1 MRITKALMLAC
12 MMVACGNVNAT
23 ADSENVH
30 ANVGKL
36 QADGNDAKTYELIL
50 ASGYNYET
58 PDRSGEHA
66 QNPFCHITQSHDSF
80 LDKPVFDFW
89 LHIENDDDRGKAN
102 IKDRQRNEIK
112 TDSKSPKS
120 MVAQKGETLK
130 ITWKFMLPEG
140 MQTTTKFSHVH
151 QLKGIDNSD
160 GNADVSSPLITF
172 TCRSLSNGGQQFQI
186 IYTAPSYSG
195 KGNTYLHK
203 SDLSEILGEW
213 LEVEEVV
220 RFAEKGSYSV
230 IIKRMR
236 DSKVIARLDNVSLD
250 LWREGSTGM
259 RPKWGLYRWFGT
271 DRSDAYLLRDEC
283 LKFADFN
290 IQKL

>member
-1 MRITKALMLAC
+1 MKIAKALMLAC
-12 MMVACGNVNAT
+12 LLVACGNSNAT
-23 ADSENVH
+23 ADGEDVP

-66 QNPFCHITQSHDSF
+66 QQPFRHITQSHDSF

-140 MQTTTKFSHVH
+140 MKTTTKFSHVH
-151 QLKGIDNSD
+151 QLKGIDNSE

-172 TCRSLSNGGQQFQI
+172 TCRSISNGGQQFQI
-186 IYTAPSYSG
+186 IYTSPSSSG

-203 SDLSEILGEW
+203 SNLSEVLGEW

-220 RFAEKGSYSV
+220 KFSETGSYSV
-230 IIKRMR
+230 LIKRMS
-236 DSKVIARLDNVSLD
+236 DSKVIAKLENVSLD
-250 LWREGSTGM
+250 LWRTGSTGM

-290 IQKL
+290 IRKL

>member
-1 MRITKALMLAC
+1 MRVIKSLMLIC
-12 MMVACGNVNAT
+12 LIVACSSVNAT
-23 ADSENVH
+23 PDNENEP
-30 ANVGKL
+30 VGQL
-36 QADGNDAKTYELIL
+36 QADGNDARTYELIL

-66 QNPFCHITQSHDSF
+66 QNPFRHITQSHDSF

-151 QLKGIDNSD
+151 QLKGIDNSE

-172 TCRSLSNGGQQFQI
+172 TCRSLSSGAQQFQI
-186 IYTAPSYSG
+186 IYTAPTSSG

-213 LEVEEVV
+213 LEVEETV
-220 RFAEKGSYSV
+220 RFDKEGSYSV
-230 IIKRMR
+230 TVKRMS
-236 DSKVIARLDNVSLD
+236 DSKVIARLENKSLD
-250 LWREGSTGM
+250 LWRTGSTGM

-290 IQKL
+290 IRKL